1 MKKTLLTIVVLMTM
15 AFTATAQNDAFF
27 KWNDADNDMYRDIDN
42 GINFA
47 LPTSHGL
54 DYDNT
59 TPLGSGLLVLTALG
73 AGYAAA
79 RRGRKN

>member
-59 TPLGSGLLVLTALG
+59 APLGSGLLVLTALG